1 MSVVPT
7 KPLTR
12 GAIMSTTSTVQM
24 FYAGN
29 FADMDTFEGNQ
40 TNEQPDYVLGTH
52 DDLVVTSVSEVDV
65 DEDGVIYD
73 DEYGTGDYL
82 RYDLGTGTATTALD
96 STSLYNA
103 DILLGDGSTMSVPVL
118 VIQAANGEFSSRNTQ
133 PIRLTG

>member
-1 MSVVPT
+1 
-7 KPLTR
+7 
-12 GAIMSTTSTVQM
+12 MSTTSTVQM

-29 FADMDTFEGNQ
+29 LADMDTFEGNQ

>member
-1 MSVVPT
+1 
-7 KPLTR
+7 
-12 GAIMSTTSTVQM
+12 MSTTSTVQM

-133 PIRLTG
+133 PIRLKIGRAHV

>member
-1 MSVVPT
+1 
-7 KPLTR
+7 
-12 GAIMSTTSTVQM
+12 MSTTSTVQM

-103 DILLGDGSTMSVPVL
+103 DILLRDGSTMSVPVL

>member
-1 MSVVPT
+1 
-7 KPLTR
+7 
-12 GAIMSTTSTVQM
+12 MSTTSTVQM

-103 DILLGDGSTMSVPVL
+103 DILLGDGSIMSVP
-118 VIQAANGEFSSRNTQ
+118 
-133 PIRLTG
+133 

>member
-1 MSVVPT
+1 
-7 KPLTR
+7 
-12 GAIMSTTSTVQM
+12 MSTTSTVQM

-73 DEYGTGDYL
+73 DEYGTGHYL

-96 STSLYNA
+96 TTSLYNA

>member
-1 MSVVPT
+1 
-7 KPLTR
+7 
-12 GAIMSTTSTVQM
+12 MSTTSTVQM

-52 DDLVVTSVSEVDV
+52 DDLVVTSVSEVDL

>member
-1 MSVVPT
+1 
-7 KPLTR
+7 
-12 GAIMSTTSTVQM
+12 MSTTSTVQM

>member
-1 MSVVPT
+1 
-7 KPLTR
+7 
-12 GAIMSTTSTVQM
+12 M

>member
-1 MSVVPT
+1 
-7 KPLTR
+7 
-12 GAIMSTTSTVQM
+12 MSTTSTVQM

-103 DILLGDGSTMSVPVL
+103 DILLGDGSIMSVPVL

>member
-1 MSVVPT
+1 
-7 KPLTR
+7 
-12 GAIMSTTSTVQM
+12 MSTTSTVQM

-82 RYDLGTGTATTALD
+82 RYDLGTDTATTALD